1 MPANIYHEVSVC
13 IMTGSVI
20 NRILYDKKKCMC
32 RSNLLGVELL
42 VGRPGVDGGAVVAE
56 GVVQRLDA
64 VQQRVGHRVA
74 AERPLQRE
82 KDPRLANLNAGLA
95 AHFNYAVAITRSA
108 IPFLKSCGS
117 QTQTLASEAARDI
130 EGER

>member
-1 MPANIYHEVSVC
+1 
-13 IMTGSVI
+13 
-20 NRILYDKKKCMC
+20 MC

-42 VGRPGVDGGAVVAE
+42 VRRPGVDGGAVVAE

-82 KDPRLANLNAGLA
+82 KDPRLANSNAGLA
-95 AHFNYAVAITRSA
+95 AHFNHAVAITGSGD
-108 IPFLKSCGS
+108 PFLKSCGS
-117 QTQTLASEAARDI
+117 QTQTHASEASRSI
-130 EGER
+130 EGGR